1 MIDIGRMAF
10 QAHEDFINKDNY
22 RELELWEE
30 IGKERQDAWRHAAC
44 AVLQYLDELKEQD
57 PEVVG

>member
-1 MIDIGRMAF
+1 MAF